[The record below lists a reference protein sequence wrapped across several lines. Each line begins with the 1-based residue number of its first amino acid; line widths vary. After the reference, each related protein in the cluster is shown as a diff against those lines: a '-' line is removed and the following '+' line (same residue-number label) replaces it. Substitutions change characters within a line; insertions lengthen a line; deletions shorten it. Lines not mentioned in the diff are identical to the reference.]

1 MDDIMQL
8 FGIIAVFLA
17 VFAYLI
23 AGWLRARSQGQ
34 EDKMDRIKLE
44 FKIITFVCL
53 FVVVIFV
60 RWDSTAQMVMIVG
73 AVMVMVLLA
82 VTGFLL
88 MSSTEKE

>member
-1 MDDIMQL
+1 
-8 FGIIAVFLA
+8 LA
-17 VFAYLI
+17 QGPFP
-23 AGWLRARSQGQ
+23 GQ

>member
-23 AGWLRARSQGQ
+23 AGWLRARSKGQ

-44 FKIITFVCL
+44 FKIITFVFL

-88 MSSTEKE
+88 MSSTDKE